1 MQQVKLDAIDMA
13 ILALLQSNG
22 RITNVELSRR
32 VGISAPPCL
41 RRVRALEEAGYIL
54 GYHGVIDEEALGFEF
69 SFFAMVSLGSQND
82 TVLES
87 FKAMIND
94 WPEVRQSW
102 MMSGEVD
109 FILRCVTRD
118 KTAFEAMTHR
128 LTSVPNVAMVRTALI
143 HDIHK
148 DAPGVPIDAEFVADV
163 DTQD

>member
-22 RITNVELSRR
+22 RMTNVELSRR

-69 SFFAMVSLGSQND
+69 SFFAMVSLDSQSE

-87 FKAMIND
+87 FKTMING

-118 KTAFEAMTHR
+118 KMAFEEMTRR
-128 LTSVPNVAMVRTALI
+128 LTSAPNVAMVRTALI

-148 DAPGVPIDAEFVADV
+148 DAPGVPIEV
-163 DTQD
+163 DLELGEENQA